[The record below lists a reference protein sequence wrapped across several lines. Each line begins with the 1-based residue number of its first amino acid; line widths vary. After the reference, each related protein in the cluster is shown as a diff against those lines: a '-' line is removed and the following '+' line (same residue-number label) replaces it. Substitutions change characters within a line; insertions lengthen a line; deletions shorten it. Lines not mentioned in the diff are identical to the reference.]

1 MAVVKR
7 TRRIRIRV
15 RGQLDSAGG
24 EQNGTMVID
33 PILGTVTVK
42 PLRKHSEYTISLKE
56 VADYVCRRVI
66 LGKKAG

>member
-7 TRRIRIRV
+7 SRRIRIRV

-24 EQNGTMVID
+24 EQEGTMVID
-33 PILGTVTVK
+33 PILNTVTVK

>member
-7 TRRIRIRV
+7 TRRIKIRV
-15 RGQLDSAGG
+15 RGQLDGAGG
-24 EQNGTMVID
+24 DQEGTLCID

-42 PLRKHSEYTISLKE
+42 PLRKHSEYTISLRE

-66 LGKKAG
+66 LGKRAG